1 MLHSKQGSTG
11 ALEIDCQFTGRR
23 SSLLPDA
30 ALSAHGS
37 YTRTMPPSF
46 FTDGREIHLHLPRF
60 RYKDAHG
67 ARRTL
72 SCRPYFLQE
81 YAHHPMP
88 VLIVLYILKLCK
100 DAKSA
105 VEGMAR
111 GMDERKAFAVGML
124 HSSRRLIVRTGLSFA
139 ARRSQLATVRRFLL
153 DFFGS
158 SFNCRKFAADI
169 SGQKRRKLLSA
180 NPSLEAISKL
190 FQAGHESCA
199 HRL

>member
-1 MLHSKQGSTG
+1 
-11 ALEIDCQFTGRR
+11 
-23 SSLLPDA
+23 
-30 ALSAHGS
+30 
-37 YTRTMPPSF
+37 MPPSF
-46 FTDGREIHLHLPRF
+46 FTDGREIHLNLPRF
-60 RYKDAHG
+60 RYKDKHG

-105 VEGMAR
+105 VEGLAR
-111 GMDERKAFAVGML
+111 DMDERKAFAVGML
-124 HSSRRLIVRTGLSFA
+124 HSSRLIVRTGLSFA
-139 ARRSQLATVRRFLL
+139 ARRSLLATVRQFLL

-158 SFNCRKFAADI
+158 SFNCRKFAADV

-180 NPSLEAISKL
+180 NPSLAAICKL
-190 FQAGHESCA
+190 FQAGYESCA
-199 HRL
+199 HSL